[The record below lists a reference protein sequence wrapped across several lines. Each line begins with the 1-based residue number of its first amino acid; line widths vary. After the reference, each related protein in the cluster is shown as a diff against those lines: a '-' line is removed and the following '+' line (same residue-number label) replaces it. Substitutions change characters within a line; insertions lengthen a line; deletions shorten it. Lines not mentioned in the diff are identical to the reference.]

1 MSVVLDDDTSTTLE
15 VMAHF
20 SGRGPLAQLQPPAH
34 PRLSAALW
42 QQTPRVRRLSGI
54 QRHILTI
61 VLRGDAKVKMVVG
74 GRCVW
79 SGPAA
84 GAAVLLRAGDETEW
98 HFDGNMEQL
107 QIYLDLE
114 EDIAQQMTACL
125 NRPFRDTALLRLAQ
139 SAALAAREGYATSG
153 FIGPLLEALQ
163 QGLVERHSGGVAPD
177 APLRAE
183 GGLSGRMQA
192 QIEALVH
199 ERLSERISV
208 QELAAAV
215 QFSPGHFNR
224 AFRQSFGM
232 SPIQYLT
239 DQRIARAM
247 RLLRDTRIPIA
258 AVASAT
264 GFSSASH
271 LGSVFRRETGQSPR
285 EYRRA

>member
-1 MSVVLDDDTSTTLE
+1 MPVVLDEDTSTTLE

-20 SGRGPLAQLQPPAH
+20 SGRGPSAQLQPPAH

-42 QQTPRVRRLSGI
+42 QHTPRVRRLAGHR
-54 QRHILTI
+54 RHILAI
-61 VLRGDAKVKMVVG
+61 ALRGDSHLEQIID

-79 SGPAA
+79 RGPAA
-84 GAAVLLRAGDETEW
+84 GAAVLLRAGEETDW
-98 HFDGNMEQL
+98 HVDGNFEQL

-114 EDIAQQMTACL
+114 EDVAQQMTACL
-125 NRPFRDTALLRLAQ
+125 NRPFRDTALFRLAQ

-163 QGLVERHSGGVAPD
+163 QGLVERHSGGTSGVLP
-177 APLRAE
+177 RVE
-183 GGLSGRMQA
+183 GGLSGRARA

-199 ERLSERISV
+199 ERLGEHLSV
-208 QELAAAV
+208 QDLAAAA
-215 QFSPGHFNR
+215 QLSPGHFNR

-232 SPIQYLT
+232 SPLQYLT
-239 DQRIARAM
+239 DQRIAQAM
-247 RLLRDTRIPIA
+247 RLLRNTQIPIA
-258 AVASAT
+258 DIASAT

-285 EYRRA
+285 DFRRA